1 MTGEEIKEYVHS
13 QAELPFLER
22 DNRGKGYICPCCGN
36 GSGSSGDG
44 IVKVPLSSSYKCF
57 KCGESG
63 DAFSGWVR
71 RRALRALRLSW
82 KRLHGFTV

>member
-1 MTGEEIKEYVHS
+1 MTGALPYDTIFTREKAHVKKRRVSMTGEEIKEYVHS

-57 KCGESG
+57 KCG
-63 DAFSGWVR
+63 
-71 RRALRALRLSW
+71 
-82 KRLHGFTV
+82 